1 MLSKL
6 AMLVAGFVLLTATTA
21 LAEPLE
27 TYEERDAATST
38 LNAPSVYFS
47 GNVQLPEFVSDNE
60 KDSGV
65 TGH

>member
-38 LNAPSVYFS
+38 LNADRKSV
-47 GNVQLPEFVSDNE
+47 V
-60 KDSGV
+60 
-65 TGH
+65 